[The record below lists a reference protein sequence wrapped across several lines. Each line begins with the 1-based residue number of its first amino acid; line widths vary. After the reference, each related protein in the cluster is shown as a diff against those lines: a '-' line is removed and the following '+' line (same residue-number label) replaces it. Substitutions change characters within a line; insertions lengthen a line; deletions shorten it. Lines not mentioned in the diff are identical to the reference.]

1 MYSISI
7 QSNDA
12 SYPHKL
18 LHGIEFEM
26 IDPNTPMSVNNNNN
40 NRRRGYSYDI
50 IQAIQQDYTNIDIE
64 FSEHNRISNIPYI
77 NQVRNWSERQS
88 SRPGPI
94 QRRSNRNIADS
105 ITNVNTEE
113 QRFISFS
120 PRSSLDDLFE
130 TIFQRLR
137 ASQTAGE
144 SSDARRITR
153 SMIRQQLGSF
163 QRVTSSTHE
172 LIQNE
177 HECSICQCAYQV
189 NQGYRTLSCNHIFH
203 KSCIDQ
209 WLVSGKTTCP
219 MCRTEVIRI

>member
-26 IDPNTPMSVNNNNN
+26 IDPNASTQNGNNS
-40 NRRRGYSYDI
+40 RRRGYSYPI
-50 IQAIQQDYTNIDIE
+50 IQAIQQDYTNINIE
-64 FSEHNRISNIPYI
+64 ISEHNRISNIPYI
-77 NQVRNWSERQS
+77 NQVRQWSARQAS
-88 SRPGPI
+88 IPGPI
-94 QRRSNRNIADS
+94 RTGPGPLEINPTQNS
-105 ITNVNTEE
+105 EE
-113 QRFISFS
+113 QHFISFS